1 MAATQKGAISF
12 GLVHIPVA
20 LHTATQDSDI
30 HFNQICKEDGSRVK
44 YKKVCA
50 HCQKEVTSQDI
61 VKGFEYEPGKYVIM
75 NDSDFEKA
83 KTEKDKTI
91 QILHFAELESIRP
104 IYFDK
109 TYHAVAEAGG
119 DKAYELLRRSM
130 LEEKKVA
137 IAKTVMGQSEKLLAL
152 IPTEKGLLAETL
164 FFFNEVKE
172 IPKESAHPELNDAEL
187 TMAKTLINSMVKE
200 FEPELY
206 HDAYQARLR
215 EIIEAKINNKEISNV
230 PDEQPANL
238 INLQEALEE
247 SLKQINGGA
256 PKKRRTTRKKA
267 ETA

>member
-1 MAATQKGAISF
+1 MK
-12 GLVHIPVA
+12 
-20 LHTATQDSDI
+20 
-30 HFNQICKEDGSRVK
+30 
-44 YKKVCA
+44 
-50 HCQKEVTSQDI
+50 TS
-61 VKGFEYEPGKYVIM
+61 
-75 NDSDFEKA
+75 
-83 KTEKDKTI
+83 
-91 QILHFAELESIRP
+91 
-104 IYFDK
+104 
-109 TYHAVAEAGG
+109 
-119 DKAYELLRRSM
+119 
-130 LEEKKVA
+130 
-137 IAKTVMGQSEKLLAL
+137 AL

-256 PKKRRTTRKKA
+256 PKKRRTTRKRLKRH
-267 ETA
+267 EPFDEKHVDPMLIGSSSGPFDNDGFCL